1 MCVSLCL
8 TSWARAQGEAVV
20 DQDDTPAKKQK
31 TGDETPTD
39 ETTAAT
45 N

>member
-8 TSWARAQGEAVV
+8 TSWARTQGEAVV
-20 DQDDTPAKKQK
+20 DQDASPPKKQK
-31 TGDETPTD
+31 TDDETPTD
-39 ETTAAT
+39 ETAAAT